1 MLLLTNF
8 FIKSKKSNT
17 HRRLGAS
24 LSSTAS
30 YKSVKFGQISDMST
44 AAGNSGGGL
53 KFASFNQM
61 SGGGSSSPPI
71 MDSPKLRH
79 FQAASSLAPH
89 YAHTS
94 LSPSSSFKNKQQVS
108 MGGVDED
115 EASKIAT
122 KVVLEKSG
130 SAYASDT
137 SPFWSGQQM
146 PPPATVALPV
156 HRRSQVVQQA
166 RTIQI
171 TSRDIV
177 PDYNEEK
184 VTVL

>member
-1 MLLLTNF
+1 M
-8 FIKSKKSNT
+8 
-17 HRRLGAS
+17 
-24 LSSTAS
+24 ST
-30 YKSVKFGQISDMST
+30 T
-44 AAGNSGGGL
+44 AAGSSGL

-61 SGGGSSSPPI
+61 SGGGGGSSSPPI

-79 FQAASSLAPH
+79 FQAAASLAPH
-89 YAHTS
+89 YAHTT

-115 EASKIAT
+115 EESKIAT

-130 SAYASDT
+130 SAYTSDT